1 MRLIGGLALGPTHYG
16 AAMSDEGIP
25 TLAIADGRATITLR
39 RPEKRNRIE
48 PADLVALQ
56 THLVALAE
64 DPTVAMVVL
73 AAEGPSWC
81 AGFHLGALAD
91 GERSPVS
98 FSDVCTRLE
107 NFPVPT
113 IAALGGNVHGGGTDL
128 ALSCDFRI
136 ATAGM
141 VLGMPAAR
149 IGLQYYASGL
159 RRFVERL
166 GPDATKRL
174 FLTAETI
181 PAEELLRLGYLH
193 EVVPKDKL
201 AERIDSLCQAI
212 GGLAP
217 LAVRYTKAAI
227 NALAGSSPDMALI
240 EANAAAT
247 SRSVDHREALV
258 AMREKRKPV
267 FQGR

>member
-1 MRLIGGLALGPTHYG
+1 MQTPLAAGLAHYG
-16 AAMSDEGIP
+16 AVMSDEGIP

-39 RPEKRNRIE
+39 RPQKRNRIE
-48 PADLVALQ
+48 PADLVALEA
-56 THLVALAE
+56 HLIALAAE
-64 DPTVAMVVL
+64 PAVAMVVL

-136 ATAGM
+136 GAAGI
-141 VLGMPAAR
+141 VLGMPAAK

-193 EVVPKDKL
+193 EIVPTDNF
-201 AERIDSLCQAI
+201 ADRIDSLCGAI
-212 GGLAP
+212 GALAP
-217 LAVRYTKAAI
+217 LAVRHTKAAI
-227 NALAGSSPDMALI
+227 NALAGNAPDMASI

-247 SRSVDHREALV
+247 SRSADHREALI